1 MTERELTR
9 DSVARDPFA
18 QFGEWFAQAGEAGLP
33 EPNAMVLAT
42 ASAAGAPSQRNV
54 LLKSFDR
61 NGFVFFT
68 NHASRKAQQMR
79 ANAVVSA
86 LFAWYVLHRQVIIE
100 GAVEAVA
107 VGESNAYFQ
116 SRPRE
121 ARIGAWASRQSA
133 PLTSR
138 AELDARVAKITAR
151 FGNGEIPLPEFWGGY
166 RIRPQRIEFWQGQ
179 SHRLHD
185 RVVYTRGGAGWEIGR
200 LYP

>member
-68 NHASRKAQQMR
+68 NHASRKARQMA
-79 ANAVVSA
+79 ANNSVSA
-86 LFAWYVLHRQVIIE
+86 VFAWHGLHRQVHIE
-100 GAVEAVA
+100 GEVGRVA
-107 VGESNAYFQ
+107 DAESRAYFA

-121 ARIGAWASRQSA
+121 AQLGARASRQSETLDSRKVLETRIA
-133 PLTSR
+133 TLT
-138 AELDARVAKITAR
+138 AQFADMQV
-151 FGNGEIPLPEFWGGY
+151 PPPEFWGGY
-166 RIRPQRIEFWQGQ
+166 RIRPRRMEFWQGRR
-179 SHRLHD
+179 HRLHD
-185 RVVYTRGGAGWEIGR
+185 RILYTRAGDEWQISR